1 VTAIFVDGDACPVKA
16 EVFRVAERY
25 RLAVTVVGNSW
36 LRLPDDP
43 LLTMIVV
50 PDGPDVADDRIVE
63 LIGAGDICVTN
74 DIPLAARCLDRG
86 ALAIRPDGRLFTEAS
101 IGDVL
106 ATRDLMT
113 ALRETGAITGG
124 PAPFT
129 PRDRSRF
136 LSALDTLVHAA
147 RKRGVGR

>member
-25 RLAVTVVGNSW
+25 NLPVTVVGNSW
-36 LRLPDDP
+36 LRLPAHP
-43 LLTMIVV
+43 LFKMIVV
-50 PDGPDVADDRIVE
+50 PEGPDVADKQIVA
-63 LIGAGDICVTN
+63 LIERGDICVTN
-74 DIPLAARCLDRG
+74 DIPLAARCIEKA
-86 ALAIRPDGRLFTEAS
+86 ALAIRPDGKAFTESS

-113 ALRETGAITGG
+113 SLRETGAITGG
-124 PAPFT
+124 PAPFG

-136 LSALDTLVHAA
+136 LSALDTMVHAA
-147 RKRGVGR
+147 RRMG

>member
-25 RLAVTVVGNSW
+25 GLPVTVVGNSW
-36 LRLPDDP
+36 LRLPDNP
-43 LLTMIVV
+43 LFTMIVV
-50 PDGPDVADDRIVE
+50 AEGPDVADKRIVE
-63 LIGAGDICVTN
+63 LIERGDICVTN
-74 DIPLAARCLDRG
+74 DIPLAARCLEK
-86 ALAIRPDGRLFTEAS
+86 AAFVLRPDGRALTEAS

-113 ALRETGAITGG
+113 SLRETGAITGG
-124 PAPFT
+124 PAPFG

-136 LSALDTLVHAA
+136 LSALDTMVHAA
-147 RKRGVGR
+147 RRVR